1 MARYQINL
9 AYDGTHYQGFQKQ
22 ARAVTVQGVFEDA
35 LRHLEWKGTSI
46 LAAGRTD
53 TGVHASGQVVAFD
66 LDWKHSPDA
75 LLAALN
81 AHLPR
86 DIAVQT
92 ATCARDDFHPRFD
105 AVSRC
110 YRYRIFCQAVRN
122 PLLERYAWRV
132 WTPVDQSQMNEASRA
147 LIGAHDFASFGSAPR
162 RGGSTRRT
170 VLGASWSQ
178 VCSSDSPVQL
188 NFEISADAFL
198 YHMVRSLVH
207 LLVRIGQ
214 AELGVEAVWE
224 HLSQPGVDVYQG
236 LAPAQGLTLVSVRYP
251 DPVGNGE
258 MDNN

>member
-35 LRHLEWKGTSI
+35 LRQLEWKGTSI

-86 DIAVQT
+86 DIAVQA
-92 ATCARDDFHPRFD
+92 ATRARDDFHPRYD

-110 YRYRIFCQAVRN
+110 YCYQIFYQVVRD
-122 PLLERYAWRV
+122 PLLERFAWRV
-132 WTPVDQSQMNEASRA
+132 GSPVDLSRMNEASRA

-170 VLGASWSQ
+170 VLEASWSQ
-178 VCSSDSPVQL
+178 VCSSGSPVRL

-207 LLVRIGQ
+207 LLVRIGR

-224 HLSQPGVDVYQG
+224 HLAQPGVNVYQG
-236 LAPAQGLTLVSVRYP
+236 LAPARGLTLVRVSYP
-251 DPVGNGE
+251 DQDGEGEPENG
-258 MDNN
+258 